1 LITYKIIKAKNYAY
15 AEIRGQPVLGEFVAA
30 SLKFIADPDYTPDMH
45 RLCDFSQA
53 DLEHI
58 SVDHFLEYV
67 EFAKKNVSLNPGAR
81 VALVAP
87 DKYHSTI
94 YRSFSAHANSGV
106 FQVFL
111 DPAAAVEWIKCAAIQ
126 TASEGNQQEERLNIL
141 G

>member
-15 AEIRGQPVLGEFVAA
+15 VEIKGRPVLGEFVET
-30 SLKFIADPDYTPDMH
+30 SLRFIADPDYTAGVH

-67 EFAKKNVSLNPGAR
+67 EFAKKNVSLQSGVR

-87 DKYHSTI
+87 DKDHATI
-94 YRSFSAHANSGV
+94 
-106 FQVFL
+106 
-111 DPAAAVEWIKCAAIQ
+111 
-126 TASEGNQQEERLNIL
+126 
-141 G
+141 